1 LPAFAFKIPL
11 YPFHL
16 WLPEAHVEAPTVGS
30 VVLAGLVLKLG
41 GYGFIR
47 FSIGLFYWGGVPY
60 LNLIYLF
67 CLFSMLVSMMCAA
80 CQLDLKRII
89 AYGSISHMGLVTLC
103 IFLGTQAGL
112 ESAMIM
118 MLGHG
123 FVSSALFILVGGLYE
138 RYHSRNVRYYGGLY
152 RVLPQYGTF
161 FLLFVLLDIGIPGS
175 PSFVAE
181 FIAFIAVVQESFFLS
196 LLLIG
201 PILMGVGVSLLV
213 CSRVLFG
220 LNDQKYFLTYE
231 TIYVNFLF

>member
-1 LPAFAFKIPL
+1 
-11 YPFHL
+11 
-16 WLPEAHVEAPTVGS
+16 
-30 VVLAGLVLKLG
+30 
-41 GYGFIR
+41 
-47 FSIGLFYWGGVPY
+47 
-60 LNLIYLF
+60 
-67 CLFSMLVSMMCAA
+67 MMCAA

-89 AYGSISHMGLVTLC
+89 AYGSVSHMGLVTLC

-123 FVSSALFILVGGLYE
+123 FVSSALFILIGGLYE

-152 RVLPQYGTF
+152 RVLPRFGTF

-181 FIAFIAVVQESFFLS
+181 SLAFVAVVQESFFLS
-196 LLLIG
+196 LFLVG
-201 PILMGVGVSLLV
+201 PILLGVGVSLLV

-220 LNDQKYFLTYE
+220 LNEHRCFLTHE
-231 TIYVNFLF
+231 TFILNFLY

>member
-1 LPAFAFKIPL
+1 
-11 YPFHL
+11 
-16 WLPEAHVEAPTVGS
+16 
-30 VVLAGLVLKLG
+30 
-41 GYGFIR
+41 
-47 FSIGLFYWGGVPY
+47 
-60 LNLIYLF
+60 
-67 CLFSMLVSMMCAA
+67 MMCAA

-201 PILMGVGVSLLV
+201 PILMGVGVSLIV

>member
-1 LPAFAFKIPL
+1 
-11 YPFHL
+11 
-16 WLPEAHVEAPTVGS
+16 
-30 VVLAGLVLKLG
+30 
-41 GYGFIR
+41 
-47 FSIGLFYWGGVPY
+47 
-60 LNLIYLF
+60 
-67 CLFSMLVSMMCAA
+67 
-80 CQLDLKRII
+80 
-89 AYGSISHMGLVTLC
+89 MG
-103 IFLGTQAGL
+103 
-112 ESAMIM
+112 
-118 MLGHG
+118 H
-123 FVSSALFILVGGLYE
+123 
-138 RYHSRNVRYYGGLY
+138 
-152 RVLPQYGTF
+152 F